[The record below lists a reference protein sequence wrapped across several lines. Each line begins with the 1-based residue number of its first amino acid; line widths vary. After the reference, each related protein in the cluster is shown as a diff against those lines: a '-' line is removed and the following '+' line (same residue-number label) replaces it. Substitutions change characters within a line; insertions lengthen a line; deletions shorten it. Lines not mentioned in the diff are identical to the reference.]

1 LQARSTYVFHGA
13 LHTMK
18 WIWSNLDLH
27 GKFRLL
33 AAAGLVIWLFNFFI
47 VYFEINHINQA
58 TMSLERFEDLY
69 NSVLEIRRYEK
80 NFLLYKNRDNLNETI
95 SYFKHARQLYAGIS
109 SDPETIRSEE
119 VLYKLGAVFQDY
131 RDVLEKEQETD
142 PAIMPTEAA
151 QEQIRSVGKQ
161 MVDLAEVLL
170 AESRNKVAISARN
183 GMRWPLTTTGL
194 ILVLFVMGAILV
206 NRKVVKPLVG
216 LERATEKI
224 GRGDFGPIRHAT
236 RIESEVDRL
245 VIAFNRMVEELEARQ
260 EQIIHSRKIASLGTL
275 VSGVAHELN
284 NPINNIILTI
294 DSMVGGR
301 KITVE
306 RRDTL
311 LQDILDQAIRASGIV
326 KNLLDF
332 SRSEASTVQDIELP
346 QLLQDT
352 INIAGNQIALSKIK
366 VHQHIAPGLAKVR
379 GNRQELQQ
387 VLLNLIINSV
397 QAMPAGGD
405 LIITVDQEKDKRVNI
420 TVQDTGAGIPEEH
433 LPHIF
438 DPFFTTKEVG
448 QGTGL
453 GLSVS
458 YGIIHKH
465 GGRIS
470 VDNCKGKGCKFT
482 VVIPT
487 TPERDDE

>member
-1 LQARSTYVFHGA
+1 VLHGSFR
-13 LHTMK
+13 TMK
-18 WIWSNLDLH
+18 RIWSNLDLH

-33 AAAGLVIWLFNFFI
+33 AIAGLVIWLFNFFI

-95 SYFKHARQLYAGIS
+95 DYFNQARQLYAGIAD
-109 SDPETIRSEE
+109 DPETIRSET
-119 VLYKLGAVFQDY
+119 VLYKLGAIFEDY
-131 RDVLEKEQETD
+131 RKVLETD
-142 PAIMPTEAA
+142 PDIMPTEST
-151 QEQIRSVGKQ
+151 QEKIRSVGKQ
-161 MVDLAEVLL
+161 MVNLAESLL
-170 AESRNKVAISARN
+170 AESRKSVAISARN

-194 ILVLFVMGAILV
+194 ILVLFVLGAILV

-216 LERATEKI
+216 LERATKQI
-224 GRGDFGPIRHAT
+224 GRGDFGPIHHADH
-236 RIESEVDRL
+236 IESEVDRL
-245 VIAFNRMVEELEARQ
+245 VIAFNSMVEELEARQ

-294 DSMVGGR
+294 DSLVGGR
-301 KITVE
+301 KITDD
-306 RRDTL
+306 RRATL

-326 KNLLDF
+326 KNLLEF

-352 INIAGNQIALSKIK
+352 IRIAGNQIALSKIK
-366 VHQHIAPGLAKVR
+366 VHQHIAPRLAKVR

-405 LIITVDQEKDKRVNI
+405 LIITVDQEKDKKINI
-420 TVQDTGAGIPEEH
+420 TVQDTGVGIPEKH
-433 LPHIF
+433 LPYIF

-470 VDNCKGKGCKFT
+470 VDNCKDKGCKFT
-482 VVIPT
+482 VAIPC
-487 TPERDDE
+487 TPERNND

>member
-1 LQARSTYVFHGA
+1 
-13 LHTMK
+13 MK
-18 WIWSNLDLH
+18 WMWSNLDLH
-27 GKFRLL
+27 GKFRML
-33 AAAGLVIWLFNFFI
+33 AVVGLVIWLFNFFI
-47 VYFEINHINQA
+47 IYFQINHINHA

-80 NFLLYKNRDNLNETI
+80 NFLLYKNRENLNETI
-95 SYFKHARQLYAGIS
+95 SYFKHANELYADIS
-109 SDPETIRSEE
+109 SDPETIRSETI
-119 VLYKLGAVFQDY
+119 LHNLGAALEDY
-131 RDVLEKEQETD
+131 RTVLEKEQESD
-142 PAIMPTEAA
+142 PQTMPSDETQENIRAA
-151 QEQIRSVGKQ
+151 GKQ
-161 MVDLAEVLL
+161 MVDLAQALL
-170 AESRNKVAISARN
+170 AESRNRVAIAAST

-224 GRGDFGPIRHAT
+224 GRGDFGPILHTT

-245 VIAFNRMVEELEARQ
+245 VLAFNRMVEELEARQ

-301 KITVE
+301 KISEE
-306 RRDTL
+306 RRATL

-332 SRSEASTVQDIELP
+332 SRSEASTVQDFELP
-346 QLLQDT
+346 QLVEDT
-352 INIAGNQIALSKIK
+352 IKIAGNQITLNQIE
-366 VHQHIAPGLAKVR
+366 VHQRLSPDLAKIR
-379 GNRQELQQ
+379 GNRRGLQQ
-387 VLLNLIINSV
+387 VLLNLIINAV
-397 QAMPAGGD
+397 QAMPLGGD
-405 LIITVDQEKDKRVNI
+405 LTITAEQEKDNRVTI
-420 TVQDTGAGIPEEH
+420 TVQDTGTGIPEEH

-438 DPFFTTKEVG
+438 DPFFSTKEVG

-470 VDNCKGKGCKFT
+470 VANCKGKGCKFT

-487 TPERDDE
+487 TRESKDE